1 MRRVTAAFSRGER
14 EKTRKERKAFRAFAA
29 FRVLMMELNRIYNS
43 DARAMEEVDDS
54 SVQLVV
60 TSPPYNVGK
69 NYNFYED
76 RRPLEHYLDFLML
89 VWKECQRVLVPG
101 GRVAVNV
108 ANTGRNPYIPLHSF
122 IIQQFLDLGFL
133 MRGEIL
139 WDKSATAGVSTAWG
153 SFARAS
159 NPTLRD
165 THEYIMVF
173 SKETMRLEQPHTRG
187 EYSGIEN
194 MEFVEWTRSIWHK
207 NGTAKKAIK
216 ETARSI
222 WRFGTQSKKVKSKIS
237 NGQKK
242 GVHHPAPFPLD
253 LPLRLILL
261 YTNVDDI
268 VLDPFMR
275 SGSSAIAAKL
285 TQRHYI
291 GYEISP
297 EYVELANERIQL
309 FTSQQ
314 PYIPDLQPRAKN
326 QVRKKPHKNGKS
338 KKSAGD

>member
-1 MRRVTAAFSRGER
+1 
-14 EKTRKERKAFRAFAA
+14 
-29 FRVLMMELNRIYNS
+29 MELDRIYNG

-76 RRPLEHYLDFLML
+76 RAPLDRYLEFLLL

-101 GRVAVNV
+101 GRIAVNV
-108 ANTGRNPYIPLHSF
+108 ANTGRNPYLPLHAF

-173 SKETMRLEQPHTRG
+173 SKETMRLDKPWTRG

-194 MEFVEWTRSIWHK
+194 MEFVEWTRSMWHK
-207 NGTAKKAIK
+207 NGTAKRAIK
-216 ETARSI
+216 ETARTI
-222 WRFGTQSKKVKSKIS
+222 WRFGTQSKKVK
-237 NGQKK
+237 QKEK
-242 GVHHPAPFPLD
+242 GTAHPAPFPLD

-268 VLDPFMR
+268 VLDPFMG
-275 SGSSAIAAKL
+275 SGSTAIAAKL
-285 TQRHYI
+285 TQRHYL

-297 EYVELANERIQL
+297 EYVELANERINL
-309 FTSQQ
+309 FTSEQ
-314 PYIPDLQPRAKN
+314 PYIPELHPRPKSSG
-326 QVRKKPHKNGKS
+326 RPKNGK
-338 KKSAGD
+338 KKSDAK

>member
-1 MRRVTAAFSRGER
+1 
-14 EKTRKERKAFRAFAA
+14 
-29 FRVLMMELNRIYNS
+29 MELDRIYCS
-43 DARAMEEVDDS
+43 DARAMEELDDN

-69 NYNFYED
+69 NYNFYQD
-76 RRPLEHYLDFLML
+76 RAPLDQYLELLMQ
-89 VWKECQRVLVPG
+89 VWKECERVLVPG
-101 GRVAVNV
+101 GRIAVNV
-108 ANTGRNPYIPLHSF
+108 ANTNRNPYLPLHSF
-122 IIQQFLDLGFL
+122 IIQQFLDLKFL

-159 NPTLRD
+159 NPVLRD

-173 SKETMRLEQPHTRG
+173 SKDTMRLEKPYTRG
-187 EYSGIEN
+187 ESSGIEN

-222 WRFGTQSKKVKSKIS
+222 WRFGTQSKKVM
-237 NGQKK
+237 QQTK
-242 GVHHPAPFPLD
+242 GLAHPAPFPLD

-261 YTNVDDI
+261 YTNMDDI
-268 VLDPFMR
+268 VLDPFMG
-275 SGSSAIAAKL
+275 SGSTAIAAKL
-285 TQRHYI
+285 TQRHYL

-297 EYVELANERIQL
+297 EYVELANERVRL
-309 FTSQQ
+309 FTSPQ
-314 PYIPDLQPRAKN
+314 PYIPELKPRGKGNGRA
-326 QVRKKPHKNGKS
+326 RNGK
-338 KKSAGD
+338 K

>member
-1 MRRVTAAFSRGER
+1 
-14 EKTRKERKAFRAFAA
+14 
-29 FRVLMMELNRIYNS
+29 MEFDTIYNS
-43 DARAMEEVDDS
+43 DCRFMEELEDN

-69 NYNFYED
+69 KYNYYED
-76 RRPLEHYLDFLML
+76 REPLERYLDFLKM
-89 VWKECQRVLVPG
+89 VWSECNRVLVPG
-101 GRVAVNV
+101 GRLAINI
-108 ANTGRNPYIPLHSF
+108 ANTGRSPYIPLHSF
-122 IIQQFLDLGFL
+122 IIQQCLDLGLL

-173 SKETMRLEQPHTRG
+173 SKGTMRLDAEWTRG
-187 EYSGIEN
+187 DHTGITN
-194 MEFVEWTRSIWHK
+194 QEFVDWTRSIWHK
-207 NGTAKKAIK
+207 NGTAKKAIRD
-216 ETARSI
+216 TARSI
-222 WRFGTQSKKVKSKIS
+222 WRFGTQSKKVQ
-237 NGQKK
+237 QKTK
-242 GVHHPAPFPLD
+242 GVAHPAPFPLD

-268 VLDPFMR
+268 VLDPFMG
-275 SGSSAIAAKL
+275 SGSTAIAARL

-297 EYVELANERIQL
+297 DYVELANERIQL
-309 FTSQQ
+309 YTSPQ
-314 PYIPDLQPRAKN
+314 PYIPELGPRIAAQDKPK
-326 QVRKKPHKNGKS
+326 RKRGRPRKQ
-338 KKSAGD
+338 ATAA

>member
-1 MRRVTAAFSRGER
+1 
-14 EKTRKERKAFRAFAA
+14 
-29 FRVLMMELNRIYNS
+29 
-43 DARAMEEVDDS
+43 MEEVDDA

-76 RRPLEHYLDFLML
+76 RAPLDQYLELLMQ
-89 VWKECQRVLVPG
+89 VWRECQRVLVPG
-101 GRVAVNV
+101 GRLAVNV
-108 ANTGRNPYIPLHSF
+108 ANTNRNPYMPLHSF
-122 IIQQFLDLGFL
+122 VIGQLLDLKFL

-159 NPTLRD
+159 NPVLRD

-173 SKETMRLEQPHTRG
+173 SKDTMRLDKPYTRG
-187 EYSGIEN
+187 DYSGIEN

-222 WRFGTQSKKVKSKIS
+222 WRFGTQSKQIK
-237 NGQKK
+237 QKAK
-242 GVHHPAPFPLD
+242 GLAHPAPFPLD

-268 VLDPFMR
+268 VLDPFMG
-275 SGSSAIAAKL
+275 SGSTAIAARL
-285 TQRHYI
+285 TQRHYL
-291 GYEISP
+291 GYEISQ
-297 EYVELANERIQL
+297 EYVELAQDRIDL

-314 PYIPDLQPRAKN
+314 PYIPELKPRAKSN
-326 QVRKKPHKNGKS
+326 GHSRKKKG
-338 KKSAGD
+338 

>member
-1 MRRVTAAFSRGER
+1 MKLDV
-14 EKTRKERKAFRAFAA
+14 
-29 FRVLMMELNRIYNS
+29 IYNG
-43 DARAMEEVDDS
+43 DCRAMEELDAN

-69 NYNFYED
+69 SYNYHED
-76 RRPLEHYLDFLML
+76 HAPLDNYLAFLEQ
-89 VWKECQRVLVPG
+89 VWRECRRVLVPG
-101 GRVAVNV
+101 GRLAINV
-108 ANTGRNPYIPLHSF
+108 ANTGRSPYIPLHAF
-122 IIQQFLDLGFL
+122 IIQQCLDLGLL

-139 WDKSATAGVSTAWG
+139 WDKGPTAGVSTAWG

-173 SKETMRLEQPHTRG
+173 SKDTMRLEKEWTRG
-187 EYSGIEN
+187 AASGIEN

-222 WRFGTQSKKVKSKIS
+222 WRFGTQSKKVQQKTRGIS
-237 NGQKK
+237 
-242 GVHHPAPFPLD
+242 HPAPFPLD
-253 LPLRLILL
+253 LPLRLVLL
-261 YTNVDDI
+261 YTNIDDI
-268 VLDPFMR
+268 VLDPFMG
-275 SGSSAIAAKL
+275 SGTTAIAARL

-297 EYVELANERIQL
+297 EYVDLANERIAL
-309 FTSQQ
+309 FTSPQ
-314 PYIPDLQPRAKN
+314 PYIPELKPRA
-326 QVRKKPHKNGKS
+326 PGKNGKP
-338 KKSAGD
+338 KRARVNGKQ

>member
-1 MRRVTAAFSRGER
+1 
-14 EKTRKERKAFRAFAA
+14 
-29 FRVLMMELNRIYNS
+29 MEFDRIYNG
-43 DARAMEEVDDS
+43 DARAMEEVDSS

-76 RRPLEHYLDFLML
+76 RAPLDHYLEFLML

-101 GRVAVNV
+101 GRIAVNI
-108 ANTGRNPYIPLHSF
+108 ANTGRNPYLPLHAF

-173 SKETMRLEQPHTRG
+173 SKETMRLEKPWTRG
-187 EYSGIEN
+187 EFSGIEN
-194 MEFVEWTRSIWHK
+194 MEFVEWTRSMWHK
-207 NGTAKKAIK
+207 NGVAKRAIK

-222 WRFGTQSKKVKSKIS
+222 WRFGTQSKKVK
-237 NGQKK
+237 QKAK
-242 GVHHPAPFPLD
+242 GIAHPAPFPLD

-261 YTNVDDI
+261 YTNVEDI
-268 VLDPFMR
+268 VLDPFMG
-275 SGSSAIAAKL
+275 SGSTAIAAKL
-285 TQRHYI
+285 TKRHYL
-291 GYEISP
+291 GYEISC
-297 EYVELANERIQL
+297 EYVELANERIEL

-314 PYIPDLQPRAKN
+314 PYIPELEPRPKGNGHSKN
-326 QVRKKPHKNGKS
+326 GSKNGK
-338 KKSAGD
+338 KKSDA

>member
-1 MRRVTAAFSRGER
+1 
-14 EKTRKERKAFRAFAA
+14 
-29 FRVLMMELNRIYNS
+29 MELDRIYCA
-43 DARAMEEVDDS
+43 DARAMEEVDDA

-76 RRPLEHYLDFLML
+76 RAPLDRYLDLL
-89 VWKECQRVLVPG
+89 LQVWTECRRVLVPG
-101 GRVAVNV
+101 GRLAVNV
-108 ANTGRNPYIPLHSF
+108 ANTNRNPYLPLHSF
-122 IIQQFLDLGFL
+122 IIGQLLELKFL

-159 NPTLRD
+159 NPVLRD

-173 SKETMRLEQPHTRG
+173 SKETMRLDKPFTRG

-222 WRFGTQSKKVKSKIS
+222 WRFGTQSKQIK
-237 NGQKK
+237 QKTK
-242 GVHHPAPFPLD
+242 GLAHPAPFPLD

-268 VLDPFMR
+268 VLDPFMG
-275 SGSSAIAAKL
+275 SGSTAIAAKL
-285 TQRHYI
+285 TQRHYL

-297 EYVELANERIQL
+297 EYVELARDRIDL
-309 FTSQQ
+309 FTTQQ
-314 PYIPDLQPRAKN
+314 PYFPELKPRAKPN
-326 QVRKKPHKNGKS
+326 GGGKNGK
-338 KKSAGD
+338 KKSGAQ